1 MNLIYFL
8 TQFGFGTV
16 KYLFSQW
23 GALAYIKASGEIE
36 LSFFN
41 IFVPTYLGAVVSMSI
56 FYFSSDFLME
66 RAHKKRELK
75 LKEALENGIIL
86 KQKKVFTKMNKLMVK
101 AKQRFGI
108 YVLTIIAPLFFSI
121 PLGSI
126 ICAKFYGDK
135 KQTFPLMIL
144 FTGIYGILTTLLIL
158 LING

>member
-1 MNLIYFL
+1 MNWIYYL
-8 TQFGFGTV
+8 TQFGFGTI

-23 GALAYIKASGEIE
+23 GALAYIKTAGDIE

-41 IFVPTYLGAVVSMSI
+41 LFVPTYLGALISMSI

-75 LKEALENGIIL
+75 LKEALEKGIIL
-86 KQKKVFTKMNKLMVK
+86 KQKKIFTKMNKLMVK
-101 AKQRFGI
+101 TKQRFGI
-108 YVLTIIAPLFFSI
+108 YMLTIIAPLFFSI

-126 ICAKFYGDK
+126 ICAKFYGDRK
-135 KQTFPLMIL
+135 ETFPLMIL
-144 FTGIYGILTTLLIL
+144 FTGLYGVLTTFIIL

>member
-1 MNLIYFL
+1 MNWIYFL

-23 GALAYIKASGEIE
+23 GALAYVKAAGNID
-36 LSFFN
+36 LNFIN
-41 IFVPTYLGAVVSMSI
+41 IFVPTYLGAVISMSI

-66 RAHKKRELK
+66 RAQKKRELK
-75 LKEALENGIIL
+75 IKEAIKKGVVLKE
-86 KQKKVFTKMNKLMVK
+86 KKIFTKMNKLMVK
-101 AKQRFGI
+101 TKQRFGI
-108 YVLTIIAPLFFSI
+108 YMLTLIAPLFFSI

-135 KQTFPLMIL
+135 KQTFPLMML
-144 FTGIYGILTTLLIL
+144 FTGLYGALTTLLIL

>member
-1 MNLIYFL
+1 MNWIYFL

-23 GALAYIKASGEIE
+23 GALAYVKTAGNID
-36 LSFFN
+36 LNFFN
-41 IFVPTYLGAVVSMSI
+41 IFVPTYLGAVISMSI

-66 RAHKKRELK
+66 RAQKKRELK
-75 LKEALENGIIL
+75 IKEAIDKGVVLKE
-86 KQKKVFTKMNKLMVK
+86 KKIFTKMNKLMVK
-101 AKQRFGI
+101 TKQRFGI
-108 YVLTIIAPLFFSI
+108 YMLTLIAPLFFSI

-135 KQTFPLMIL
+135 KQTFPLMML
-144 FTGIYGILTTLLIL
+144 FTGLYGALTTLLIL

>member
-1 MNLIYFL
+1 MNWMYFL

-23 GALAYIKASGEIE
+23 GALAFIKTAGNIE
-36 LSFFN
+36 LTFFN

-75 LKEALENGIIL
+75 LKEAKEQGVVL
-86 KQKKVFTKMNKLMVK
+86 KQKKIFTKMNKLMVK

-108 YVLTIIAPLFFSI
+108 YMLTIIAPLFFSI

-135 KQTFPLMIL
+135 KKTFPLMVL
-144 FTGIYGILTTLLIL
+144 FTGLYGVLTTFLIL

>member
-1 MNLIYFL
+1 MNWLYYA

-23 GALAYIKASGEIE
+23 GALAYISTAGDIE

-41 IFVPTYLGAVVSMSI
+41 IFVPTYLGAVISMSI

-66 RAHKKRELK
+66 RAQKKRELRLK
-75 LKEALENGIIL
+75 LALENGVVL
-86 KQKKVFTKMNKLMVK
+86 KQKKIFTKMNKLMVK
-101 AKQRFGI
+101 TKQRFGI
-108 YVLTIIAPLFFSI
+108 YMLTIIAPLFFSI

-126 ICAKFYGDK
+126 ICAKFYGDQ
-135 KQTFPLMIL
+135 KQTFPLMML
-144 FTGIYGILTTLLIL
+144 FTGLYGALTTLLIL

>member
-23 GALAYIKASGEIE
+23 GALAYVKAAGDIE
-36 LSFFN
+36 LNFFN
-41 IFVPTYLGAVVSMSI
+41 IFVPTYLGAVISMSI

-66 RAHKKRELK
+66 RAQKKRALK
-75 LKEALENGIIL
+75 LILAKEKGVIL
-86 KQKKVFTKMNKLMVK
+86 KEKKIFTKMNKLMVK
-101 AKQRFGI
+101 TKQRFGI
-108 YVLTIIAPLFFSI
+108 YMLTLIAPLFFSI

-135 KQTFPLMIL
+135 KQTFPLML
-144 FTGIYGILTTLLIL
+144 MFTGLYGVLTTLLIL

>member
-1 MNLIYFL
+1 MNWLYYA

-23 GALAYIKASGEIE
+23 GALAYIKTAGDIE
-36 LSFFN
+36 LSFVN
-41 IFVPTYLGAVVSMSI
+41 VFVPTYLGALVSMSI

-66 RAHKKRELK
+66 RAQKKRK
-75 LKEALENGIIL
+75 LKIKEAFDNGVIL
-86 KQKKVFTKMNKLMVK
+86 KQKKVFTKMNKLMVN
-101 AKQRFGI
+101 AKKRFGI
-108 YVLTIIAPLFFSI
+108 YALTIIAPLFFSI

-135 KQTFPLMIL
+135 KQTFPLMML
-144 FTGIYGILTTLLIL
+144 FTGIYGSLTTLVIL